1 MFERLAQH
9 ALNAARHLSE
19 FAAQFPGVTSSIQRI
34 RDEEHAADEVT
45 HQALDRLDRTFITP
59 FDREDIHQLVGGLDD
74 IIDEIDALARRF
86 PMYHVEYMEPLFQK
100 QAQVLVEATATA
112 CEAVRRLRKTFRLS
126 ELSAQLIELHRLE
139 NVGDDNH
146 RAAVSHLFE
155 GKVEALEVIKWMDLF
170 GRVEKAIDK
179 CDQVGSTLERIVLK
193 NG

>member
-1 MFERLAQH
+1 
-9 ALNAARHLSE
+9 
-19 FAAQFPGVTSSIQRI
+19 
-34 RDEEHAADEVT
+34 
-45 HQALDRLDRTFITP
+45 
-59 FDREDIHQLVGGLDD
+59 
-74 IIDEIDALARRF
+74 
-86 PMYHVEYMEPLFQK
+86 
-100 QAQVLVEATATA
+100 
-112 CEAVRRLRKTFRLS
+112 VRRLRKTFRLS